1 MRSITSLLIL
11 SASSN
16 RTFKEPLI
24 NSQYSKFHSHFIH
37 SLIWCFAGA
46 AIYSIL
52 ISFGYLFGVNFLKVV
67 IEPKKMSS
75 SKRKPSEEEECADL
89 AMSIPGLGSQSNQ
102 PKPRVLGTSFFGYV
116 PDAFSMKT
124 PNLPSERS
132 SQPSPPSVADK
143 NKTPKNDQVN
153 RKENDRKPEEKQE
166 TNKTVA
172 ISAPQDNQTRDD
184 KPEDDAMAARAQST
198 TPVRKVPIH
207 LQSAQNRLL
216 IKNGKV
222 VNADGIQDADVYVEE
237 GVIKQVGNNL
247 IVPGG
252 SRVIDARGKFVI
264 PGGIDTHTHLQ
275 LPFMGTTTAD
285 DFYTGTRAALAG
297 GTTTI
302 IDFVIP
308 SKGQSL
314 IEAYKQWRERADDKV
329 ACDYALHVAVT
340 WWSPEVQQEMEEL
353 CRDHGINSFK
363 MFMAYKDLWQLD
375 DTELFEAFERCK
387 QLGAVAQV
395 HAENGDIIKENCKK
409 LLAAGVT
416 GPEGHELSRPEEVE
430 AEAVNRACVL
440 ANQVNCPLYVVHVMS
455 KSAGQVIAEKRR
467 EGIVVYG
474 EPIAASLATD
484 GRNYW
489 HTCWRHAAA
498 HVMGPPLRPDAS
510 TPDYLMDLLANDDL
524 SLTGTDHCTFSTAQK
539 EMGKGDFTKIPNGVN
554 GVEERMSL
562 VWEKG
567 VVSGK
572 MDPSRFVAVTSTNAA
587 KIFNMYPK
595 KGCIDV
601 GSDADIVIWDPK
613 LEHTISV
620 ATHHSAVDFNIFE
633 GMTCRGGP
641 EYVIANGRVT
651 VDEGQVKAVQG
662 YGSFIPTPAFAPFVY
677 DAVAEREKVHQLI
690 KVERE
695 GRVIAVRNT
704 AVAAAQPSATNGEAS
719 ESSLASANGVEEAI
733 PTADHSFVA
742 HQHFTRPPT
751 SSGGRNMQDT
761 TFSLSAEYPSMADV
775 EEEAKGKK
783 NSIHV
788 KNPPGGKS
796 SGPFW

>member
-1 MRSITSLLIL
+1 
-11 SASSN
+11 
-16 RTFKEPLI
+16 
-24 NSQYSKFHSHFIH
+24 
-37 SLIWCFAGA
+37 
-46 AIYSIL
+46 
-52 ISFGYLFGVNFLKVV
+52 
-67 IEPKKMSS
+67 
-75 SKRKPSEEEECADL
+75 
-89 AMSIPGLGSQSNQ
+89 
-102 PKPRVLGTSFFGYV
+102 
-116 PDAFSMKT
+116 
-124 PNLPSERS
+124 
-132 SQPSPPSVADK
+132 
-143 NKTPKNDQVN
+143 
-153 RKENDRKPEEKQE
+153 
-166 TNKTVA
+166 
-172 ISAPQDNQTRDD
+172 
-184 KPEDDAMAARAQST
+184 MAARAQST

-222 VNADGIQDADVYVEE
+222 VNGDGIQDADVYIEE
-237 GVIKQVGNNL
+237 GIIKQVGNNL

-252 SRVIDARGKFVI
+252 SRLIDARGKYVI

-314 IEAYKQWRERADDKV
+314 IEAYKQWRERADEKV

-416 GPEGHELSRPEEVE
+416 GPEGHEMSRPEEVE

-440 ANQVNCPLYVVHVMS
+440 ANQVNCPLYIVKMTGAG
-455 KSAGQVIAEKRR
+455 SARLLADKRGQGLI
-467 EGIVVYG
+467 VYG
-474 EPIAASLATD
+474 EVTAAALAT
-484 GRNYW
+484 
-489 HTCWRHAAA
+489 AAQCD
-498 HVMGPPLRPDAS
+498 MGSWSHGAAYLTSPPLRPDPE
-510 TPDYLMDLLANDDL
+510 TPQILMDLLSSDDL
-524 SLTGTDHCTFSTAQK
+524 QLTGTDHCTFSSAQK

-562 VWEKG
+562 IWEKG

-572 MDPSRFVAVTSTNAA
+572 MDPTRFVAVTSMNAA

-595 KGCIDV
+595 KGCIAV

-613 LEHTISV
+613 LEHTISA

-633 GMTCRGGP
+633 GITCRGGP

-662 YGSFIPTPAFAPFVY
+662 YGSFIPTSPFAPFVY
-677 DAVAEREKVHQLI
+677 DAVTEREKVHQLI

-695 GRVIAVRNT
+695 GRIVAVRNT
-704 AVAAAQPSATNGEAS
+704 MVPVVPQATSNGEALELNLSSVNGGEEVVAAADHHFAS
-719 ESSLASANGVEEAI
+719 
-733 PTADHSFVA
+733 

-761 TFSLSAEYPSMADV
+761 TFSLSSEYPSMADV

-783 NSIHV
+783 NSIQV